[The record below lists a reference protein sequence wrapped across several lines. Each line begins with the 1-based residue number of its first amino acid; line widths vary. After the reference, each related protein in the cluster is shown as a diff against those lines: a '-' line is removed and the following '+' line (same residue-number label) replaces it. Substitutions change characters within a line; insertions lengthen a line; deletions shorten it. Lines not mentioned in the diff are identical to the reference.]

1 MNYSFSADTNPIWS
15 PFLGW
20 IRMDGLLLPLC
31 TSGEPLKVPSIY
43 TWQRAKFPPFD
54 TFCPGFPGHGGRA
67 SLTMRVFLSSELWK
81 GVWAVWTKEASLNFV
96 FLDIRQTPKIRII
109 TFLRAGQYYMY
120 WNTPNLKSGLFGAF
134 PILHV
139 RSRNFVDIL
148 LLIWSSAGIWRWNL
162 AKICKTRQKPPYGL
176 SVHSELRWKSA

>member
-1 MNYSFSADTNPIWS
+1 MDSFSLSAHLESHSKCPRSILDKEQNFPLLTHFVPVFPDMVVGPAWQWEFSWATNYEKECGRS
-15 PFLGW
+15 GQ
-20 IRMDGLLLPLC
+20 RKRLC
-31 TSGEPLKVPSIY
+31 IL
-43 TWQRAKFPPFD
+43 
-54 TFCPGFPGHGGRA
+54 
-67 SLTMRVFLSSELWK
+67 
-81 GVWAVWTKEASLNFV
+81 
-96 FLDIRQTPKIRII
+96 FLDRRQTPKIRII

-148 LLIWSSAGIWRWNL
+148 LLIWSSAGIWRWNS

-176 SVHSELRWKSA
+176 SVHSELRWKST

>member
-1 MNYSFSADTNPIWS
+1 MNCSFSADTSPIWS
-15 PFLGW
+15 PFKGW

-43 TWQRAKFPPFD
+43 TWQKQNFPL
-54 TFCPGFPGHGGRA
+54 
-67 SLTMRVFLSSELWK
+67 LTHFVP
-81 GVWAVWTKEASLNFV
+81 V
-96 FLDIRQTPKIRII
+96 FLDMVVGPAWQWEFSWATNYEKECGRSGQRKRLWFFLDRRQTPKIRII

-148 LLIWSSAGIWRWNL
+148 LLIWSSAGIWRWNS
-162 AKICKTRQKPPYGL
+162 AKIWKTRQKPPYGRQGL
-176 SVHSELRWKSA
+176 AG

>member
-1 MNYSFSADTNPIWS
+1 MNCSFSADTSPIWS
-15 PFLGW
+15 PFKGW

-43 TWQRAKFPPFD
+43 TWQRAKFPLFD
-54 TFCPGFPGHGGRA
+54 TFCPRFPGWGGRA
-67 SLTMRVFLSSELWK
+67 SLTMRVFLSYELWK
-81 GVWAVWTKEASLNFV
+81 GVWAVWTKEASLI
-96 FLDIRQTPKIRII
+96 FLDRRQTPKIRII

-148 LLIWSSAGIWRWNL
+148 LLIWSSAGIWRWNS
-162 AKICKTRQKPPYGL
+162 AKICKTRQKPPYGRQGL
-176 SVHSELRWKSA
+176 AG